1 LDRIA
6 IVGLGQI
13 GASLALALKK
23 SDLANTEIVGTDGN
37 RDRLSAASKA
47 GAVDDTTRSI
57 RSAVETARLVVI
69 TEPTTELRDILRA
82 IGPNLDDE
90 AVVTDTG
97 NTKVQALRWA
107 EELLPRHIDFVSG
120 RPLLKKELNESEG
133 PDAALFQEIEYCVIP
148 TPSASPSSVGVVTSM
163 VEAIGAKPLFL
174 DPNEHDSY
182 TAAMAHLPIVLSAAF
197 VTAMADSHGWREMHR
212 AASSEFA
219 SLSRLASED
228 PVEIEAAVRSNPE
241 GVTHW
246 IDQVIA
252 ELQTYRN
259 GIASDGT
266 EFLDKLIQ
274 AWEVCARWEAGTL
287 VQSDGPEMPTSS
299 QTLASTLL
307 GDKLASRY
315 RQLTSNEQ
323 KSDTGKYK
331 RKR

>member
-6 IVGLGQI
+6 IVGMGQI
-13 GASLALALKK
+13 GASLALALKQ
-23 SDLANTEIVGTDGN
+23 SDLSNTEIVGTDGS

-57 RSAVETARLVVI
+57 RGAVETARLVVI
-69 TEPTTELRDILRA
+69 TEPTTELREILRA
-82 IGPNLDDE
+82 IGPNLEDD

-97 NTKVQALRWA
+97 DTKVQALRWA
-107 EELLPRHIDFVSG
+107 EELLPRQIGFVSG
-120 RPLLKKELNESEG
+120 RPLLKKDPNESEG
-133 PDAALFQEIEYCVIP
+133 PDAAIFQDIEYCLIP

-174 DPNEHDSY
+174 DPHEHDSY

-197 VTAMADSHGWREMHR
+197 VTAMADSEGWREMHR
-212 AASSEFA
+212 ASSAEFA
-219 SLSRLASED
+219 VLARLASED
-228 PVEIEAAVRSNPE
+228 PVESEAAVRSNPE
-241 GVTHW
+241 GVVHW

-252 ELQTYRN
+252 ELQAYRS

-287 VQSDGPEMPTSS
+287 VESDGPELPTSS

-307 GDKLASRY
+307 GERLANRY
-315 RQLTSNEQ
+315 RQMTSNDQ

-331 RKR
+331 KKR